1 MREPRIS
8 LTAGRTGTGK
18 SHYAGWELEQYAMQS
33 VKNPFIVLDMKP
45 LNHIGLAALPG
56 AKAIIV
62 KKNTPRLNW
71 KRLIQE
77 NPRLVVVKGKGVE
90 LETIIAIYTRIMQIC
105 YNNYAG
111 QHVLLEEAH
120 NFAGLH
126 DTIEPVKQLVLE
138 GRGAGISC
146 QFVTPHIQ
154 DFSKT
159 VYREAELIIG
169 KTITDQDI
177 QYFKGTV
184 PDYENLNAQLQK
196 YDFIKRTQE
205 GQTSIVRAGERI
217 TRHYG

>member
-18 SHYAGWELEQYAMQS
+18 SHFAAWELEQYATQS
-33 VKNPFIVLDMKP
+33 VKKPFIVLDLKP

-56 AKAIIV
+56 AKAIII

-71 KRLIQE
+71 KRVLQD
-77 NPRLVVVKGKGVE
+77 NPRLVVVKGHGVE
-90 LETIIAIYTRIMQIC
+90 LETIINIYSKIMQLC
-105 YNNYAG
+105 YDNYAG
-111 QHVLLEEAH
+111 QHVLIEEAH

-126 DTIEPVKQLVLE
+126 DTIGPVKQLVLE
-138 GRGAGISC
+138 GRGADISV

-154 DFSKT
+154 EFSKT
-159 VYREAELIIG
+159 VYREAEIIIG

-177 QYFKGTV
+177 QYFKGTI

-205 GQTSIVRAGERI
+205 GETSIVRAGKRI
-217 TRHYG
+217 TKHYG